1 MYAKT
6 VNYGNTIE
14 NTHGKAVGA
23 IKVEILPQGTFLNH
37 VQITIEEAHPMGK
50 HPEPMLRV
58 SVNNQKDVVITLQ
71 TALKALGFFD
81 GPNLGNIAIGQNLHG
96 EKEEDNWVVSI
107 SSGFAGYRCTKCH
120 TWVYNSEPRKCNCN
134 K

>member
-37 VQITIEEAHPMGK
+37 VQ
-50 HPEPMLRV
+50 R
-58 SVNNQKDVVITLQ
+58 
-71 TALKALGFFD
+71 
-81 GPNLGNIAIGQNLHG
+81 
-96 EKEEDNWVVSI
+96 SI
-107 SSGFAGYRCTKCH
+107 K
-120 TWVYNSEPRKCNCN
+120 
-134 K
+134 

>member
-58 SVNNQKDVVITLQ
+58 SVNNQKDVVIPLQ

-81 GPNLGNIAIGQNLHG
+81 GPNLGNIAIGQNLYN
-96 EKEEDNWVVSI
+96 EKE
-107 SSGFAGYRCTKCH
+107 A
-120 TWVYNSEPRKCNCN
+120 
-134 K
+134 